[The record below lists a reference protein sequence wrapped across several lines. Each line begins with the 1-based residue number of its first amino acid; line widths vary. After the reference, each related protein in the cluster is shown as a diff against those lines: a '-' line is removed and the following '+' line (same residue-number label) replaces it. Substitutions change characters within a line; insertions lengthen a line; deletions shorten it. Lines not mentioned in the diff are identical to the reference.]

1 MSEWWRVSARNLA
14 AGPPIEPLAV
24 HDVKSLSPG
33 LEVTVMIHCPS
44 CGDESSLDQKFCRK
58 CGFNL
63 EPVGKLVTAG
73 PDLETKSEKLESEQ
87 AILRRMIRWM
97 MWGCLVL
104 LIGLV
109 LLVSGKAFDLPKF
122 LSPLASFLLVGGA
135 AAAGYGVLAAL
146 RDGMASRESCRART
160 RPARNYQPHRQTN
173 WGIKTFRCRCR
184 V

>member
-1 MSEWWRVSARNLA
+1 
-14 AGPPIEPLAV
+14 
-24 HDVKSLSPG
+24 
-33 LEVTVMIHCPS
+33 MIHCPS
-44 CGDESSLDQKFCRK
+44 CGDESALDQKFCRK

-146 RDGMASRESCRART
+146 RDGMASPRKLPRAHQARAELPTASTNELGNQDVPMSLPSVTERT
-160 RPARNYQPHRQTN
+160 TQLIGKDANQ
-173 WGIKTFRCRCR
+173 KS
-184 V
+184 

>member
-14 AGPPIEPLAV
+14 AGPRIEPLVV

-44 CGDESSLDQKFCRK
+44 CGDESALDQKFCRK

-109 LLVSGKAFDLPKF
+109 LLVSGKA
-122 LSPLASFLLVGGA
+122 
-135 AAAGYGVLAAL
+135 
-146 RDGMASRESCRART
+146 
-160 RPARNYQPHRQTN
+160 
-173 WGIKTFRCRCR
+173 
-184 V
+184 